1 MFYMLLDAAADT
13 TTKNGT
19 GNLIMTIGMI
29 VLLLLFFYFGIIRPG
44 KKQEKEAKNLRDNLT
59 VGDEITT
66 IGGIIGKVVYIK
78 DETCIIETGREHTR
92 IRILK
97 SAVRSVDVH
106 AEDAE

>member
-44 KKQEKEAKNLRDNLT
+44 KKQEKE
-59 VGDEITT
+59 
-66 IGGIIGKVVYIK
+66 
-78 DETCIIETGREHTR
+78 
-92 IRILK
+92 
-97 SAVRSVDVH
+97 
-106 AEDAE
+106 